1 MRIDLRLPRVLGLL
15 AVASLGL
22 QPAVQAASFALSAPT
37 EPFVSG
43 STVILEL
50 IVLNADSAVTERI
63 PAELEA
69 QLGDGVRVW
78 PVVLRPE
85 RTEFALAAGGFARA
99 GLTFALPQDAAGR
112 LTLDLERPQRLRAVL
127 EVDAAADSL
136 GLPAVTPADL
146 ASSEIVVQR
155 TAIRPGLT
163 RLQRYYADHF
173 GPHEPMYFLF
183 GDESPAA
190 KFQISMKYR
199 LLNDQG
205 PLATRLPVLKGL
217 HVAYTQRALWAITE
231 VSSPFFDSS
240 YMPELLFQS
249 LASSVDRSGGLR
261 WIGWQAAFQHESNG
275 RDGPGSRS
283 MNYFYFRPMLAWGDL
298 DGWRLLL
305 RPKFIAYAG
314 DVGDENSDIRRY
326 RGYGE
331 LRAVISKGNR
341 LAVSLLGR
349 MGSRFDKGSLQI
361 DVSYPTL
368 FMTGNFAMYL
378 QLQYWSGYGESLLD
392 YNRRSEALRAGFS
405 LAR

>member
-1 MRIDLRLPRVLGLL
+1 MRINHRLLRALGLL
-15 AVASLGL
+15 AFASPGL
-22 QPAVQAASFALSAPT
+22 EPAVRAAGFALNAPT
-37 EPFVSG
+37 TPLVPG
-43 STVILEL
+43 STVTVEL
-50 IVLNADSAVTERI
+50 IVLNTEGTATERI
-63 PAELEA
+63 PAELA
-69 QLGDGVRVW
+69 GRLGDGVRIW
-78 PVVLRPE
+78 PVAVRPA
-85 RTEFALAAGGFARA
+85 RTEFALAAGGFART
-99 GLTFALPQDAAGR
+99 GLTFDLPPEAAGR
-112 LTLDLERPQRLRAVL
+112 LTLDLESPQRLRTLL
-127 EVDAAADSL
+127 EVDAATDDTA
-136 GLPAVTPADL
+136 LPPITPADL

-155 TAIRPGLT
+155 PAIRPGLT

-173 GPHEPMYFLF
+173 SPHEPMYFLF

-205 PLATRLPVLKGL
+205 PLATRLPALKGL
-217 HVAYTQRALWAITE
+217 HVAYTQRSLWAITE

-249 LASSVDRSGGLR
+249 LAPEVDRRGGLR
-261 WIGWQAAFQHESNG
+261 WVGWQAAFQHESNG

-331 LRAVISKGNR
+331 MRAVISKGNR

-349 MGSRFDKGSLQI
+349 MGSGFDKGSLQV

-378 QLQYWSGYGESLLD
+378 QLQYWTGYGETLLD